1 MRAVGQLVLMLDT
14 SQGGLYVY
22 FQTERLIW
30 GPQSRLEFRF
40 LQTTLTELSHYP
52 HVHVQ

>member
-30 GPQSRLEFRF
+30 GPQRETGIQVLANN
-40 LQTTLTELSHYP
+40 TD
-52 HVHVQ
+52 